1 MSLIS
6 FKIIFQC
13 VSWRDKLASSAK
25 NRLNAE
31 TIGAALGAAHRSPCE
46 PHKGLTGGWMGG
58 AWLSLA
64 RRFSL
69 HRALQMRSLAPS
81 TVGEFEKERT
91 DQNQIFFWREKLDVW
106 RESVWKHAKACVT
119 QRSRESWQLW
129 ICARPTA
136 GEPARAKE
144 TVRGKKLFLE
154 REAVVWLVLW
164 LQSHVL
170 LVDLSICFNWLS
182 GFNSLKKKKGLNW
195 IFFPVY
201 C

>member
-6 FKIIFQC
+6 FKIICQC

-69 HRALQMRSLAPS
+69 HRALQMCSLAPS

-91 DQNQIFFWREKLDVW
+91 RFGPKSDFFL
-106 RESVWKHAKACVT
+106 A
-119 QRSRESWQLW
+119 
-129 ICARPTA
+129 
-136 GEPARAKE
+136 
-144 TVRGKKLFLE
+144 
-154 REAVVWLVLW
+154 
-164 LQSHVL
+164 
-170 LVDLSICFNWLS
+170 
-182 GFNSLKKKKGLNW
+182 
-195 IFFPVY
+195 
-201 C
+201 